1 MGLISRVSSR
11 TYRGNM
17 SNLTLQKRLA
27 ASVLNC
33 GRNKVWLDPNE
44 SLAISNANS
53 RHHVRRLGRHTG
65 TGKRLGS
72 ANARAPVKE
81 AWMKRMRVLRRLLK
95 KARAN
100 KKIDRHMYH
109 ELYLKSKGNSY
120 KNKRVLL
127 EHIHKEKNQKQRT
140 KMFAD
145 QAAARR
151 QRTKDARVRRT
162 ERLAEKTKSVLEAAL
177 K

>member
-1 MGLISRVSSR
+1 MG
-11 TYRGNM
+11 
-17 SNLTLQKRLA
+17 
-27 ASVLNC
+27 
-33 GRNKVWLDPNE
+33 
-44 SLAISNANS
+44 
-53 RHHVRRLGRHTG
+53 
-65 TGKRLGS
+65 
-72 ANARAPVKE
+72 ANARNNEKDV
-81 AWMKRMRVLRRLLK
+81 WVKRMRVLRRLLK

-127 EHIHKEKNQKQRT
+127 EHIHKEKNQRQRT

-151 QRTKDARVRRT
+151 QRTKDARSRRE
-162 ERLAEKTKSVLEAAL
+162 ERLASKTKAALEAAMA

>member
-1 MGLISRVSSR
+1 MGIIKKQVAVHSRARVR
-11 TYRGNM
+11 AN
-17 SNLTLQKRLA
+17 LA
-27 ASVLNC
+27 A
-33 GRNKVWLDPNE
+33 
-44 SLAISNANS
+44 
-53 RHHVRRLGRHTG
+53 RRLGRHTG

-81 AWMKRMRVLRRLLK
+81 MWMKRMRVLRRLLA

-109 ELYLKSKGNSY
+109 ELYLKAKGNSY

-127 EHIHKEKNQKQRT
+127 EHIHKEKNQKQRM

-145 QAAARR
+145 QAEARRVKNKEARARRAARI
-151 QRTKDARVRRT
+151 
-162 ERLAEKTKSVLEAAL
+162 EEKTKEALASAM
-177 K
+177 

>member
-1 MGLISRVSSR
+1 MGIIKKQVAVHSRARVR
-11 TYRGNM
+11 AN
-17 SNLTLQKRLA
+17 LA
-27 ASVLNC
+27 A
-33 GRNKVWLDPNE
+33 
-44 SLAISNANS
+44 
-53 RHHVRRLGRHTG
+53 RRLGRHTG

-81 AWMKRMRVLRRLLK
+81 MWMKRMRVLRRLLK

-127 EHIHKEKNQKQRT
+127 EHIHKEKNQRQRT

-151 QRTKDARVRRT
+151 QRTKDARSRRE
-162 ERLAEKTKSVLEAAL
+162 ERLASKTKAALEAAMA